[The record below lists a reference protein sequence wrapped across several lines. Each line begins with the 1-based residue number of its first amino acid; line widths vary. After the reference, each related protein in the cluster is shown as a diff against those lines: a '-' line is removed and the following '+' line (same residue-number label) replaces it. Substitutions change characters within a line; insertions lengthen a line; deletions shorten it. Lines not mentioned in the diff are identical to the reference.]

1 MKVLLIIHDGMRPDG
16 MTGCRN
22 PYVDALLES
31 SASTLCATWGQAH
44 LGTGSLERC
53 SGAPEKDPDQRGRS
67 TLLLQDE
74 DSYFVLSL
82 RRAP

>member
-1 MKVLLIIHDGMRPDG
+1 MGPS
-16 MTGCRN
+16 
-22 PYVDALLES
+22 PA
-31 SASTLCATWGQAH
+31 ASTLCATWGQAH
-44 LGTGSLERC
+44 LGTGSLETC